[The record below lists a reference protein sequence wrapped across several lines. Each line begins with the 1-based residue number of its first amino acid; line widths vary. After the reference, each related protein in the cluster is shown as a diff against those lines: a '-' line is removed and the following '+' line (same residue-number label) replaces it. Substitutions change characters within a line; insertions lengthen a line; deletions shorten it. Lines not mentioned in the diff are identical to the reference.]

1 MTGYVIETRNL
12 TKSFKGFTAVDDV
25 SLQVAEGTIHALIGP
40 NGAGKSTMF
49 NLITKFLQPTSGT
62 ILLNGEN
69 ITKRKPAEI
78 ARMGAVRSFQISSV
92 FPHLTLL
99 ENIRVALQRK
109 MHNSYHFWK
118 SESRLNVLNDEARSI
133 LSTVGLDDAE
143 RNLAVELP
151 YGRKRLLELATTI
164 ALEPQVLLLDEPMA
178 GMGTGDVQRVADI
191 IRRVAE
197 GRTVLMVE
205 HNLSVVA
212 DLSDTITVLQRG
224 AVLAEGTYD
233 EVSRNPEVISAYMG
247 AAHHD

>member
-49 NLITKFLQPTSGT
+49 NLITKFLQPSSGT

-118 SESRLNVLNDEARSI
+118 SEKGLDVLNDEARSI
-133 LSTVGLDDAE
+133 LATVGLDDAE
-143 RNLAVELP
+143 RNLATELP
-151 YGRKRLLELATTI
+151 YGRKRLLELATTL
-164 ALEPQVLLLDEPMA
+164 ALEPQVMLLDEPMA